1 MKVATVILVAIGG
14 ALATIGLLQ
23 ISGLALF
30 GALSASVATAA
41 RRPRRV
47 TSWIPAAIIFA
58 AIITVILADQLGIG
72 THHAGA

>member
-1 MKVATVILVAIGG
+1 MRVVTAVLVALGG

-30 GALSASVATAA
+30 GALSASIATASRA
-41 RRPRRV
+41 PRRL

-58 AIITVILADQLGIG
+58 AIVTVVLADQFGIG
-72 THHAGA
+72 THHDGA